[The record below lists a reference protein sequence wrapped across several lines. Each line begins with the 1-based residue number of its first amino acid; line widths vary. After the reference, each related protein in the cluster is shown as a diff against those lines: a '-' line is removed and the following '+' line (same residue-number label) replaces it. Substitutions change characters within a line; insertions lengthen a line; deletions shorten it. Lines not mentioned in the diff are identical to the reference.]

1 MTSGSGHDERGARLD
16 CDDAVHVL
24 YEYLDGELTEE
35 RRILIQAHLESCPPC
50 FEGYEFEYELRQVI
64 ARKCR
69 DEVPADLRARI
80 AAAIE
85 QGQGQGNT
93 PGR

>member
-1 MTSGSGHDERGARLD
+1 MTESIPTDDGHHESLD
-16 CDDAVHVL
+16 CNEAVHVL

-35 RRILIQAHLESCPPC
+35 RRTVIRAHLESCPPC

-80 AAAIE
+80 AAALE
-85 QGQGQGNT
+85 QGNT